1 MSKKNLS
8 STFLPTKKQ
17 ELGTVVDSTTSPFDP
32 IEEIIEEI
40 RKGGMVIVTDDEDRE
55 NEGDLIMAAEKIT
68 PEKMAFMIR
77 HTGGVVCM
85 PLSNEIAD
93 RLKLPLMTE
102 KNTSKFGTAFSI
114 SIEAASGVTTGISAA
129 DRACTILTAI
139 HPDCSPEDLCRP
151 GHVFPLRGAD
161 GGVLKRAGHTET
173 SIDLAQLAGLRA
185 GAVLSELIHDDG
197 TMMRLPDLLAF
208 KETHGL
214 KICAIRDLIAY
225 RRRHEKLVLREQEIH
240 LPTAYGD
247 FQLFLYRST
256 ADDAHHLA
264 LVKGPIDPSKPALV
278 RVHSECLSGDIF
290 GSCRCDCGSQ
300 LHSALAQI
308 EESGHGVLV
317 YMRQEG
323 RGIGLAAKI
332 HAYKLQ
338 EEGLDTVEANAKL
351 GFPMDLRDYGVGAQ
365 ILSDLGVRYMRL
377 LTNNPRKVVGLEGFG
392 IEITERIPIQ
402 SASNEH
408 NAHYLSTKKN
418 KMGHLL

>member
-1 MSKKNLS
+1 MNNNS
-8 STFLPTKKQ
+8 
-17 ELGTVVDSTTSPFDP
+17 FDP
-32 IEEIIEEI
+32 IEDVIAEI
-40 RKGGMVIVTDDEDRE
+40 RDGGMVIVADDEDRE
-55 NEGDLIMAAEKIT
+55 NEGDLIMAAEKVT

-102 KNTSKFGTAFSI
+102 ENTSKFGTAFSI

-129 DRACTILTAI
+129 DRACTVLTAI

-161 GGVLKRAGHTET
+161 GGVLKRAGHTEAA
-173 SIDLAQLAGLRA
+173 IDLARLAGLSA
-185 GAVLSELIHDDG
+185 GAVLSELMHDDG
-197 TMMRLPDLLAF
+197 TMMRLPDLLHF
-208 KETHGL
+208 KEKQGL
-214 KICAIRDLIAY
+214 KMGSIRDLIAH
-225 RRRHEKLVLREQEIH
+225 RRRHEKLIVREQETNM
-240 LPTAYGD
+240 PTDFGN

-256 ADDAHHLA
+256 SDEQHHLA
-264 LVKGPIDPSKPALV
+264 LVKGPIDSSKPALV
-278 RVHSECLSGDIF
+278 RVHSECLSGDVF
-290 GSCRCDCGSQ
+290 GSRRCDCGSQ
-300 LHSALAQI
+300 LHQALAQI

-338 EEGLDTVEANAKL
+338 EQGLDTIEANAQL
-351 GFPMDLRDYGVGAQ
+351 GYPMDLRDYGVGAQ
-365 ILSDLGVRYMRL
+365 ILYDLGVRQIRL

-392 IEITERIPIQ
+392 MEIVERVPIA

-408 NAHYLSTKKN
+408 NARYLSTKKN